1 VEIYEAARKATA
13 TRLVLLIFN
22 VAMVAYLLWD
32 LWQQRRLRGPGCQ
45 AVAKRATENR
55 NGR

>member
-1 VEIYEAARKATA
+1 LGALSGGIYVPVEVYEAARKVTV

-32 LWQQRRLRGPGCQ
+32 LWQRRKSRPAL
-45 AVAKRATENR
+45 AKQ
-55 NGR
+55 

>member
-1 VEIYEAARKATA
+1 MVGALSGGIYVPVEIYEAAQKATA

-32 LWQQRRLRGPGCQ
+32 LWQQRKSRPAL
-45 AVAKRATENR
+45 AKK
-55 NGR
+55 

>member
-1 VEIYEAARKATA
+1 VEIYEAAQKATA

-32 LWQQRRLRGPGCQ
+32 LWQQRRSRPT
-45 AVAKRATENR
+45 VARK
-55 NGR
+55 